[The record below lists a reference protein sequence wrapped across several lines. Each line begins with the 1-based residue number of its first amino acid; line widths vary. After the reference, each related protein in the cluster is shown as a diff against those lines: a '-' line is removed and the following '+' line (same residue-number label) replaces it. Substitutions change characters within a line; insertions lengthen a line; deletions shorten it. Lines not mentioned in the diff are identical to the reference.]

1 MQTIST
7 KGSDTAVEEMRRI
20 FEENR
25 AGRQRGIYSV
35 CSAHQLVLEAAFAQ
49 AARDKS
55 LLLIEATCNQVNQE
69 GGYTGLTPER
79 FCDYVRVLA
88 REAGFP
94 EERLILGGD
103 HLGPNPWRSASSNS
117 AMEKACAM
125 VKAYASAGFAKIH
138 LDASMACADD
148 IGGLTDVEIARRT
161 ARLCEAAEA
170 AAAERSFAPI
180 YIIGTEVPPPG
191 GAKGKLEVEVTET
204 SNVQKTLDLH
214 RAAFEGCG
222 LSSVWE
228 RVVGVVVQ
236 PGVEFGD
243 LSVADYVPERAA
255 RLSEWLAGVERIV
268 FEAHSTDYQTG
279 ESLEHLVRDH
289 FAILKVGPELTFSLR
304 EAIFGLACIEEE
316 WIADSKRSDT
326 RAVLDR
332 VMVDH
337 PENWEAYYHGD
348 SHHLRLARAYSQSD
362 RIRYY
367 WPHPDVS
374 AAVSLLMQNLEAN
387 PAPLPLIEQYLP
399 YEAEA
404 ICREE
409 IANIPH
415 AILLCH
421 IQRTLARYAHAC
433 RS

>member
-1 MQTIST
+1 MQTLRAT
-7 KGSDTAVEEMRRI
+7 GSDAAVQEMLRI
-20 FEENR
+20 FKENR
-25 AGRQRGIYSV
+25 AGGQRGIYSV
-35 CSAHQLVLEAAFAQ
+35 CSAHQLVLEAAIAQ
-49 AARDKS
+49 AARDES

-79 FCDYVRVLA
+79 FCDYVRALA
-88 REAGFP
+88 REVGFP

-103 HLGPNPWRSASSNS
+103 HLGPNPWRSASSNA

-148 IGGLTDVEIARRT
+148 FGGLTNVEIAQRT

-170 AAAERSFAPI
+170 AAAERLFAPV

-191 GAKGKLEVEVTET
+191 GAKGELEVEVTET
-204 SNVQKTLDLH
+204 SSVQNTLDLH
-214 RAAFEGCG
+214 RAAFEERG

-279 ESLEHLVRDH
+279 KSLEHLVRDH

-304 EAIFGLACIEEE
+304 EAIFGLAGIEEE
-316 WIADSKRSDT
+316 WISDSKRSDT
-326 RAVLDR
+326 RVVLDR

-337 PENWEAYYHGD
+337 PENWKAYYHGD
-348 SHHLRLARAYSQSD
+348 SHHQRIARAYSQSD

-367 WPHPDVS
+367 WPHPDIS
-374 AAVSLLMQNLEAN
+374 AAVSLLTQNLAAN
-387 PAPLPLIEQYLP
+387 PAPLPVIEQYLP

-404 ICREE
+404 IRREE
-409 IANIPH
+409 IANTPH

-421 IQRTLARYAHAC
+421 IQRTLARYARAC
-433 RS
+433 GF